1 MNRLLLLIVSV
12 AAFSV
17 FAETRIKGDLTGMNL
32 DESGN
37 PYIVEQDIIV
47 PDGQKVVI
55 KEGCVFLFSPFTG
68 LQVLGEL
75 KVEGAQDNPVVFT
88 SIYDNQYNQE
98 SPQLP
103 NPFDWNGLLVTRESG
118 NVTINNFQL
127 QYSVYGIKSQ
137 NPGIKIQN
145 GIFKQN
151 GQFHFTVMDKIQF
164 VQDNISYS
172 FNQQEL
178 DPGTG
183 DLKNDKP
190 KGSKGGNKSS
200 SKGVKIFR
208 FVSLG
213 VGAAGLVTGVFFG
226 AQLPDAYDAVEKEA
240 HPEDNR
246 ANSYSN
252 KVNEFNKK
260 IAGTVIGGSV
270 FVLGMT
276 GFAISYA
283 F

>member
-226 AQLPDAYDAVEKEA
+226 AQLPDAYDAVENEA